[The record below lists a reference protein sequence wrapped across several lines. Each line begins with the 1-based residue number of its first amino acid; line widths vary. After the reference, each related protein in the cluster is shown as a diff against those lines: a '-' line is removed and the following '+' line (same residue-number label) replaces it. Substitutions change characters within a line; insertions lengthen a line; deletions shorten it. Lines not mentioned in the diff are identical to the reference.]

1 MQFLPDDKFLQGK
14 IPDAACN
21 TGRNHAVHTDLP
33 DPRSSVKFSVF
44 RRQKLRRNRCI
55 QYIIQCIGKLL
66 VLTGIRIITHQM
78 PDQCLWHRS
87 IHGIHGHM
95 ISVVRCPPQCKFRQ
109 ISGSDH
115 KRIFLFAMSIRIC
128 VRSRAWE
135 FSYVTSCTEGSC
147 PISENAHLPPDR
159 YPLPQILPQG
169 FESV

>member
-14 IPDAACN
+14 IPDATYN
-21 TGRNHAVHTDLP
+21 TGRNHAVHTDIP
-33 DPRSSVKFSVF
+33 DPRSSVKFF
-44 RRQKLRRNRCI
+44 RLPAAEAPRNRCI

-78 PDQCLWHRS
+78 PPASLAQKHSRHTWTYDLRCTLPTPKVSSDRS
-87 IHGIHGHM
+87 PVPIT
-95 ISVVRCPPQCKFRQ
+95 SAF
-109 ISGSDH
+109 
-115 KRIFLFAMSIRIC
+115 FLFAMSIRIC

-135 FSYVTSCTEGSC
+135 FSYVTSCTEVSC
-147 PISENAHLPPDR
+147 PIFENAHLPPDR